1 MASYTPLPQG
11 NAFNLPTST
20 FGQPKKPPA
29 LKTILPGL
37 FNTSGAATP
46 TNNGYTPLPQGNVF
60 KPLPQASFGQ
70 PAAQQSAPRQQYE
83 QSVAQPQGFSQAPA
97 VAQPAAAP
105 QTDRYASYKSAM
117 EQYIKSLG
125 PSQQETDASNNLNN
139 LTLQSKKD
147 YEEAL
152 TRGDTLGFASGEAQR
167 VNRNNSFGIEAASNA
182 LNALTG
188 QRSASTEAQRTRLDF
203 EKGLAD
209 MGAEDDRY
217 ASEQAGKQNQP
228 FSLNEGESRYA
239 FDPKT
244 GQYTNIAS
252 RPKTYAPKAPIVPKV
267 TTPKKVST
275 TSAALPEDEDWG
287 L

>member
-1 MASYTPLPQG
+1 MSTYTPLTGGLKP
-11 NAFNLPTST
+11 FPKTT
-20 FGQPKKPPA
+20 FGQPAKPPG
-29 LKTILPGL
+29 LSTLLPNL
-37 FNTSGAATP
+37 SNTSGAATP
-46 TNNGYTPLPQGNVF
+46 KIYPQNTPINTLLPNLAST
-60 KPLPQASFGQ
+60 PSRSPQVN
-70 PAAQQSAPRQQYE
+70 APRQQYE
-83 QSVAQPQGFSQAPA
+83 QSFTPSPAQPQAAPQ
-97 VAQPAAAP
+97 VNQPQQPAAV
-105 QTDRYASYKSAM
+105 DRYASYKSAM

-125 PSQQETDASNNLNN
+125 PSQAETDASNNLNN

-217 ASEQAGKQNQP
+217 AAEQAGKQNQP

-252 RPKTYAPKAPIVPKV
+252 RPKTYAPKAPVAAKV
-267 TTPKKVST
+267 TTPKKATVSST
-275 TSAALPEDEDWG
+275 VSADDWDS
-287 L
+287 LL